1 MSECCAA
8 RMEHMKWE
16 KDVRDWRR
24 LIHAP
29 NFRDLPTEEQQKFQS
44 NHDYAVTECE
54 KVKEEMN
61 TAVKKLLDL
70 DEFWPA
76 LINSDDGGSKGILE
90 QLKKDV
96 ADLRE
101 QVRSTSDHSTQV
113 EDTAVVLGQK
123 RKRSMTDEG
132 GPRLAEK
139 VVEQLKDEI
148 QALAGRISDQENETL
163 QREDDITSTL
173 NDDMDSRIEALAK
186 DWEKTT
192 GHTQKR
198 LKELSTSHSELKNS
212 VAEMEF
218 GMKETTDI
226 VTVLD
231 KEIKDVKTA
240 TDLLGDQNAARYDE
254 HRQLGVKLL
263 DVSNQNLTDQL
274 CH

>member
-1 MSECCAA
+1 
-8 RMEHMKWE
+8 MEHMKWE

-24 LIHAP
+24 LIHAQ
-29 NFRDLPTEEQQKFQS
+29 NFRDLSTEEQQRFQS

-96 ADLRE
+96 TDLRE
-101 QVRSTSDHSTQV
+101 QVKSISDHSAQV
-113 EDTAVVLGQK
+113 EDTPVLGQK
-123 RKRSMTDEG
+123 RKRSMADEAN
-132 GPRLAEK
+132 PRLVEK
-139 VVEQLKDEI
+139 VVERLKDEI
-148 QALAGRISDQENETL
+148 QALAERISEQENETL
-163 QREDDITSTL
+163 QREDDITSTV
-173 NDDMDSRIEALAK
+173 NDDIDKKIEALTR

-198 LKELSTSHSELKNS
+198 LKELNTSHSELKSS
-212 VAEMEF
+212 VAEMEVK
-218 GMKETTDI
+218 MKETTDI

-263 DVSNQNLTDQL
+263 EVSNQNLSD
-274 CH
+274 